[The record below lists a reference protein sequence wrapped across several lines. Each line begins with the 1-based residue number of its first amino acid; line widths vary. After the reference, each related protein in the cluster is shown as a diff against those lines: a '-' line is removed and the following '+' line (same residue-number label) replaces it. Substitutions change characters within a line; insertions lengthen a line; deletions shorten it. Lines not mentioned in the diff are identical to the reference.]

1 MAADLTENLY
11 VGDAILSVNGEDLK
25 EATHDEAVR
34 ALKRAGKVVTLEG
47 NDFSFSFFFFFFSH
61 FYFFS
66 FFCSYYLCYKVVAE
80 GFNLL
85 LSRVRTLDFTI
96 YDCFG
101 YFCQCVFFI
110 ILLLE
115 YYGCILG
122 MK

>member
-47 NDFSFSFFFFFFSH
+47 NDFSFSFFFFPH

-66 FFCSYYLCYKVVAE
+66 FFVVI
-80 GFNLL
+80 
-85 LSRVRTLDFTI
+85 T
-96 YDCFG
+96 
-101 YFCQCVFFI
+101 CVTR
-110 ILLLE
+110 
-115 YYGCILG
+115 
-122 MK
+122 